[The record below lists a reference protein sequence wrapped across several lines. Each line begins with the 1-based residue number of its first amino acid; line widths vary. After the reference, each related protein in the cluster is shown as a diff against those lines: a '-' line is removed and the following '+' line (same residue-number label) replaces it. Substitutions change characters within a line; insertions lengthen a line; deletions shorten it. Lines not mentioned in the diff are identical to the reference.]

1 MIRRGLWAGGI
12 IMETESDMKRDVED
26 EIRADPD
33 AESTDIAV
41 SVNGG
46 LLTLTGSVHSWR
58 QKLHVE
64 TLAKRISG
72 RMTVANE
79 IQVLFGAS
87 DWRPD
92 PEIARDLIGCLNE
105 ELPFLCGHIKST
117 VKDGWITLAGE
128 VEWNYQLLRTSGCSR
143 RVNGVVGVKEG
154 VIFAARASAAEIN
167 A

>member
-12 IMETESDMKRDVED
+12 IMGTESDMRRDVEE

-33 AESTDIAV
+33 AESTEIAV
-41 SVNGG
+41 SINGG

-72 RMTVANE
+72 RMSVANK
-79 IQVLFGAS
+79 IQVLFGVA

-92 PEIARDLIGCLNE
+92 LEIAHDLIANLNE
-105 ELPFLCGHIKST
+105 ELPFSCAHIKST
-117 VKDGWITLAGE
+117 VEGGWITL
-128 VEWNYQLLRTSGCSR
+128 
-143 RVNGVVGVKEG
+143 
-154 VIFAARASAAEIN
+154 
-167 A
+167 